1 MHTDTHT
8 TTTTTN
14 THTQHTHT
22 HAQTHT
28 HNLIPFHSH
37 THMLRFQRP
46 LKQSEEGSQTDAV
59 HIVDLGQVGDDEVE
73 CAPALGQWD
82 VAVALHVERGLKT
95 HTFSQGLA
103 DGDAGRLGLV
113 EGVQQFLV
121 LQDVACG
128 VGKLLKHT
136 ERASVVWI
144 VLFIVIVVAVFV
156 LCVCVCV

>member
-1 MHTDTHT
+1 
-8 TTTTTN
+8 
-14 THTQHTHT
+14 
-22 HAQTHT
+22 
-28 HNLIPFHSH
+28 
-37 THMLRFQRP
+37 MLRFQCP

-59 HIVDLGQVGDDEVE
+59 HIVDLGQVSDDEVE
-73 CAPALGQWD
+73 RAPALGQRN

-95 HTFSQGLA
+95 HAFSQGLA

-144 VLFIVIVVAVFV
+144 VPFVVVVVAGFV
-156 LCVCVCV
+156 LLFLCVCVRACVRACVHAWVCLVLLFPLQEIQVTLPG